1 LQGVT
6 TLKLIAE
13 EVLEVQYLVERN
25 EKTGEKEYA
34 IEGIFMQAE
43 KKNRNGRVYPQ
54 HVLSK
59 EVQRYNQDYVQKN
72 RAFGELGHPDS
83 PTINLDR
90 VSHMITKLYPDG
102 NNFIGKAK
110 ILDTPNGKIVKSL
123 LDGGASLGVSTRG
136 VGSLRP
142 QSGFQLVQD
151 DFHLATAA
159 DIVADPSAPDA
170 FVRGIMEDAEWVLT
184 AKGWMPVH
192 QERAKKLIKEASRN
206 EIEDVAL
213 KVWKSFISKI

>member
-1 LQGVT
+1 M
-6 TLKLIAE
+6 KLITE
-13 EVLEVQYLVERN
+13 EVLNVQYLVE
-25 EKTGEKEYA
+25 EDGKGGKTHS

-43 KKNRNGRVYPQ
+43 KQNRNGRVYPR
-54 HVLSK
+54 HILSK
-59 EVQRYNQDYVQKN
+59 EVERYNKDYVMKN

-90 VSHMITKLYPDG
+90 VSHMITSLKPEG

-110 ILDTPNGKIVKSL
+110 ILDTPNGRIVKSL

-136 VGSLRP
+136 VGSLKP
-142 QSGFQLVQD
+142 ANGFQLVQD

-170 FVRGIMEDAEWVLT
+170 FVQGIMENAEWILT
-184 AKGWMPVH
+184 NEGWKAMH
-192 QERAKKLIKEASRN
+192 QERARRMLKEASSN
-206 EIEDVAL
+206 DIEEVAL
-213 KVWKSFISKI
+213 KIFENYISKL

>member
-1 LQGVT
+1 
-6 TLKLIAE
+6 
-13 EVLEVQYLVERN
+13 
-25 EKTGEKEYA
+25 
-34 IEGIFMQAE
+34 M
-43 KKNRNGRVYPQ
+43 
-54 HVLSK
+54 
-59 EVQRYNQDYVQKN
+59 KN

-90 VSHMITKLYPDG
+90 VSHMITSLRPDG

-136 VGSLRP
+136 VGSLKP
-142 QSGFQLVQD
+142 ANGFQLVQD

-170 FVRGIMEDAEWVLT
+170 FVQGIMENAEWILT
-184 AKGWMPVH
+184 NQGWKAIH
-192 QERAKKLIKEASRN
+192 QERARRMLKEASSN
-206 EIEDVAL
+206 DIEEVAL
-213 KVWKSFISKI
+213 KIFENYISKL

>member
-1 LQGVT
+1 M
-6 TLKLIAE
+6 KLISE
-13 EVLEVQYLVERN
+13 EVQDVQFITEAKKDGGKDYF
-25 EKTGEKEYA
+25 

-43 KKNRNGRVYPQ
+43 KKNRNGRIYPRAI
-54 HVLSK
+54 LDREADK
-59 EVQRYNQDYVQKN
+59 YNSNYIQKN

-102 NNFIGKAK
+102 PNYIGRAK
-110 ILDTPNGKIVKSL
+110 ILDTPNGKIVKNL

-142 QSGFQLVQD
+142 HNGYQLVQD

-170 FVRGIMEDAEWVLT
+170 FVQGIMESAEWVLT
-184 AKGWMPVH
+184 NQGWKAVDYEVA
-192 QERAKKLIKEASRN
+192 QKQLKEAKQN
-206 EIEDVAL
+206 EIEEVAL
-213 KVWKSFISKI
+213 RLFKNYISKL

>member
-1 LQGVT
+1 M
-6 TLKLIAE
+6 KLISE
-13 EVLEVQYLVERN
+13 EVLDVQYLVERN
-25 EKTGEKEYA
+25 EKTGKNEHV

-43 KKNRNGRVYPQ
+43 KKNRNGRVYPM

-59 EVQRYNQDYVQKN
+59 EVQRYNQDYVNKN

-102 NNFIGKAK
+102 NNIMGKAK

-123 LDGGASLGVSTRG
+123 LDGGACLGVSTRG
-136 VGSLRP
+136 VGSLKP
-142 QSGFQLVQD
+142 HNGYQLVQD

-170 FVRGIMEDAEWVLT
+170 FVRGIMEDAEWILT
-184 AKGWMPVH
+184 AKGWMPMH
-192 QERAKKLIKEASRN
+192 HDRAKKLIREASKSDVEN
-206 EIEDVAL
+206 VAL
-213 KVWKSFISKI
+213 RVWQSFLSKI

>member
-1 LQGVT
+1 M
-6 TLKLIAE
+6 KLIAE
-13 EVLEVQYLVERN
+13 QVLDVQYLVERN

-43 KKNRNGRVYPQ
+43 KKNRNGRVYPM
-54 HVLSK
+54 HVLNK
-59 EVQRYNQDYVQKN
+59 EVQRYNQDYVTKN

-102 NNFIGKAK
+102 NNIMGKAK

-136 VGSLRP
+136 VGSLKP
-142 QSGFQLVQD
+142 YNGYQLVQD

-159 DIVADPSAPDA
+159 DIVADPSAPEA

-213 KVWKSFISKI
+213 KVWQTFLSKI

>member
-1 LQGVT
+1 M
-6 TLKLIAE
+6 KLIAE
-13 EVLEVQYLVERN
+13 QVLNVRYLTEDN
-25 EKTGEKEYA
+25 GKGGKDHF
-34 IEGIFMQAE
+34 IEGVFMQAE
-43 KKNRNGRVYPQ
+43 RKNRNGRVYPHQ
-54 HVLSK
+54 VLSK
-59 EVQRYNQDYVQKN
+59 EVDRYNREYVSKN

-90 VSHMITKLYPDG
+90 VSHMITSLTPDG

-136 VGSLRP
+136 VGSLKP
-142 QSGFQLVQD
+142 ANGFQLVQD

-170 FVRGIMEDAEWVLT
+170 FVRGIMEGAEWVMVNGKWTQQQYDT
-184 AKGWMPVH
+184 A
-192 QERAKKLIKEASRN
+192 RKLIREASRDDV
-206 EIEDVAL
+206 EAVAL
-213 KVWKSFISKI
+213 KVFHNFISKL

>member
-1 LQGVT
+1 M
-6 TLKLIAE
+6 KLIAE
-13 EVLEVQYLVERN
+13 EVLDVRYLVEEN
-25 EKTGEKEYA
+25 GKGGKDYF
-34 IEGIFMQAE
+34 IEGVFMQAE
-43 KKNRNGRVYPQ
+43 RKNRNGRVYPFN
-54 HVLSK
+54 VLSK
-59 EVQRYNQDYVQKN
+59 EVERYNSDYVNKN

-90 VSHMITKLYPDG
+90 VSHMITSLRPDG

-136 VGSLRP
+136 VGSLKP
-142 QSGFQLVQD
+142 SNGFQLVQD

-170 FVRGIMEDAEWVLT
+170 FVRGIMEGAEWVLVNGKWTQQQYDT
-184 AKGWMPVH
+184 ARKM
-192 QERAKKLIKEASRN
+192 ISEAHRN
-206 EIEDVAL
+206 DVEAVAL
-213 KVWKSFISKI
+213 KVFQNFISKL

>member
-1 LQGVT
+1 M
-6 TLKLIAE
+6 KLISE
-13 EVLEVQYLVERN
+13 EVLNVRYLVEDN
-25 EKTGEKEYA
+25 GKGGKDYF

-43 KKNRNGRVYPQ
+43 RKNRNGRVYPFN
-54 HVLSK
+54 VLSK
-59 EVQRYNQDYVQKN
+59 EVDRYNKDYVTKN

-90 VSHMITKLYPDG
+90 VSHMITSLSPDG
-102 NNFIGKAK
+102 NNIMGKAK

-136 VGSLRP
+136 VGSLKP
-142 QSGFQLVQD
+142 ANGYQLVQD

-170 FVRGIMEDAEWVLT
+170 FVRGIMEGAEWVMVNGKWT
-184 AKGWMPVH
+184 QQQYDSA
-192 QERAKKLIKEASRN
+192 RKLIREASRDD
-206 EIEDVAL
+206 IEAVSL
-213 KVWKSFISKI
+213 KVFHNFISKL

>member
-1 LQGVT
+1 M
-6 TLKLIAE
+6 KLIAE
-13 EVLEVQYLVERN
+13 EVLNVQYLVE
-25 EKTGEKEYA
+25 EDKKTGQKNHF
-34 IEGIFMQAE
+34 ITGIFMQAE
-43 KKNRNGRVYPQ
+43 KKNRNGRVYPKD
-54 HVLSK
+54 VLHK
-59 EVQRYNQDYVQKN
+59 EVDRYNREYVNKN

-90 VSHMITKLYPDG
+90 VSHMITNLYPDG
-102 NNFIGKAK
+102 NNIIGKAK

-123 LDGGASLGVSTRG
+123 LDGGANLGVSTRG

-142 QSGFQLVQD
+142 HNGYQLVQD

-170 FVRGIMEDAEWVLT
+170 FVRGIMEGKEWILDGT
-184 AKGWMPVH
+184 GWKEVDYY
-192 QERAKKLIKEASRN
+192 RAKKLINEASRN

-213 KVWKSFISKI
+213 KVFSNFLSKL

>member
-1 LQGVT
+1 M
-6 TLKLIAE
+6 KLIKE
-13 EVLEVQYLVERN
+13 EIVEVRYLVEEVN
-25 EKTGEKEYA
+25 GKKEHF
-34 IEGIFMQAE
+34 IEGVFMQAE
-43 KKNRNGRVYPQ
+43 KKNRNGRVYPKDI
-54 HVLSK
+54 LAK
-59 EVQRYNQDYVQKN
+59 EAARYNTEYVMKN

-123 LDGGASLGVSTRG
+123 LDGGATLGVSTRG
-136 VGSLRP
+136 VGSLKP
-142 QSGFQLVQD
+142 QNGYQVVQD

-170 FVRGIMEDAEWVLT
+170 FVRGIMEGKEWILDGT
-184 AKGWMPVH
+184 GWK
-192 QERAKKLIKEASRN
+192 EIDYDFAKKQIQGASQN
-206 EIEDVAL
+206 QIEDVAL
-213 KVWKSFISKI
+213 RLFENFMSKL

>member
-1 LQGVT
+1 M
-6 TLKLIAE
+6 KLIKE
-13 EVLEVQYLVERN
+13 EVLNVQYLVE
-25 EKTGEKEYA
+25 EDGKGGKTHS

-43 KKNRNGRVYPQ
+43 KQNRNGRVYPR
-54 HVLSK
+54 HILSK
-59 EVQRYNQDYVQKN
+59 EVDRYNKDYVMKN

-90 VSHMITKLYPDG
+90 VSHMITSLRPEG

-136 VGSLRP
+136 VGSLKP
-142 QSGFQLVQD
+142 ANGFQLVQD

-170 FVRGIMEDAEWVLT
+170 FVQGIMENAEWILT
-184 AKGWMPVH
+184 NQGWKAMH
-192 QERAKKLIKEASRN
+192 QERARRMLREASSN
-206 EIEDVAL
+206 DIEEVAL
-213 KVWKSFISKI
+213 KIFENYISKL

>member
-1 LQGVT
+1 M
-6 TLKLIAE
+6 KLIAE
-13 EVLEVQYLVERN
+13 QVLDVRYLIEEN
-25 EKTGEKEYA
+25 EKTGKKEHF

-43 KKNRNGRVYPQ
+43 RKNRNGRVYP
-54 HVLSK
+54 HNILSK
-59 EVQRYNQDYVQKN
+59 EVDRYNSEYVKKN

-83 PTINLDR
+83 PQINLDR
-90 VSHMITKLYPDG
+90 VSHMITSLTPDG

-136 VGSLRP
+136 VGSLKP
-142 QSGFQLVQD
+142 ANGFQLVQD

-159 DIVADPSAPDA
+159 DIVADPSAPEA

-184 AKGWMPVH
+184 NKGWKAVH
-192 QERAKKLIKEASRN
+192 HDTAKKLIREASRD
-206 EIEDVAL
+206 EIESVAL
-213 KVWKSFISKI
+213 KVFHNFLSKL

>member
-1 LQGVT
+1 M
-6 TLKLIAE
+6 KLITE
-13 EVLEVQYLVERN
+13 EVLNVQYLVE
-25 EKTGEKEYA
+25 EDGKGGKTHS

-43 KKNRNGRVYPQ
+43 KQNRNGRVYPR
-54 HVLSK
+54 HILSK
-59 EVQRYNQDYVQKN
+59 EVDRYNKDYVMKN

-90 VSHMITKLYPDG
+90 VSHMITSLKPEG

-110 ILDTPNGKIVKSL
+110 ILDTPNGRIVKSL

-136 VGSLRP
+136 VGSLKP
-142 QSGFQLVQD
+142 ANGFQLVQD

-170 FVRGIMEDAEWVLT
+170 FVQGIMENAEWILT
-184 AKGWMPVH
+184 NQGWKAVH
-192 QERAKKLIKEASRN
+192 QERARRMLKEASSN
-206 EIEDVAL
+206 DIEEVAL
-213 KVWKSFISKI
+213 KIFENYISKL